1 MREIKIVKSALWEQ
15 LKYRPNEAQR
25 AVHSSNARH
34 RVNVAGRR
42 TGKSVG
48 GGRELMPRA
57 IEAYH
62 LRRLLEE
69 RGIRYECWI
78 VGPNYTDSEKEFRV
92 FYNDCRRLEMPFDKP
107 GTYYNPKGDMVVS
120 LWDGRFIVH
129 GRSGAHPE
137 SLVGEGLHFAV
148 MAEAAKMKESV
159 WERFVR
165 PTLADFIGESLW
177 DTTPEG
183 KNWFYDLYL
192 KGQAK
197 GDPEWESWRHPSW
210 VNRHVFR
217 KRTTVAGIQQ
227 MKFMLRRGDYDDA
240 DFKALDV
247 DPEILSMAKDLTDEA
262 FSQEVEAS
270 FSEHVGRVFKA
281 WDEDRHMA
289 DLHWNPD
296 WPLFIATDY
305 GYTDPNVALFI
316 QPGPFGD
323 INVIAE
329 YYRTHRTD
337 YEFAMDVLA
346 DSRLSALLRVAKG
359 IYPDPAD
366 PGATETISEA
376 WRVPV
381 LGGTGGELKHR
392 IEAIELKLKDKNP
405 HLPYDNPERR
415 PWLRFDRSC
424 AWARKEMDAYRWPE
438 TRKQAGGK
446 GPEHPLDKDNHV
458 PEALG
463 RFMAGHGYTRNG
475 KMSIQQAV
483 QRRPRR
489 SAVRR

>member
-1 MREIKIVKSALWEQ
+1 MARRIRIVKSALWEQ
-15 LKYRPNEAQR
+15 LGYRPNEAQK
-25 AVHSSNARH
+25 AVHKSTVRN

-48 GGRELMPRA
+48 GGRELLPRA

-62 LRRLLEE
+62 LRRMLEE

-92 FYNDCRRLEMPFDKP
+92 FWNDCRKLEMPFDKP
-107 GTYYNPKGDMVVS
+107 GSYYNPKGDMVAS

-159 WERFVR
+159 WERFIR
-165 PTLADFIGESLW
+165 PTLADFLGESLW

-192 KGQAK
+192 KGQ
-197 GDPEWESWRHPSW
+197 GDDPEWESWRHPSW

-217 KRTTVAGIQQ
+217 KRTTQAAIGR
-227 MKFMLRRGDYDDA
+227 MKYMLRFGGFSDE
-240 DFKALDV
+240 DFRALDV
-247 DPEILSMAKDLTDEA
+247 DPEILAMARDLTEEA
-262 FSQEVEAS
+262 FAQEVEAS

-289 DLHWNPD
+289 PLHWNPE
-296 WPLFIATDY
+296 WPLYIATDY

-337 YEFAMDVLA
+337 GEFAADVLN
-346 DSRLSALLRVAKG
+346 DNRLSALLRVASG

-366 PGATETISEA
+366 PGATETLAQA
-376 WRVPV
+376 WRVPI
-381 LGGTGGELKHR
+381 LGGTGGELKDR

-405 HLPYDNPERR
+405 HLDYDNPERR

-424 AWARKEMDAYRWPE
+424 VNARKEMDAYRWPDKRTE
-438 TRKQAGGK
+438 KEK
-446 GPEHPLDKDNHV
+446 HKKDHPLDKDNHV

-475 KMSIQQAV
+475 QMSITQAV

-489 SAVRR
+489 GTARR

>member
-1 MREIKIVKSALWEQ
+1 MRQIRIVKSALWEQ
-15 LKYRPNEAQR
+15 LKYRPNEAQQ
-25 AVHSSNARH
+25 AVHKSSARH

-57 IEAYH
+57 IEAYY
-62 LRRLLEE
+62 LQRMLEE

-92 FYNDCRRLEMPFDKP
+92 FYNDCRKLEMPFDKP

-165 PTLADFIGESLW
+165 PTLADFVGESLW

-192 KGQAK
+192 KGQVK

-217 KRTTVAGIQQ
+217 RRTTVAGIQQ
-227 MKFMLRRGDYDDA
+227 MKYMLRRGDFEEA
-240 DFKALDV
+240 DLRALDV
-247 DPEILSMAKDLTDEA
+247 DSEILAMAKDLTDEA
-262 FSQEVEAS
+262 FAQEVEAS

-281 WDEDRHMA
+281 WDEDRHMV
-289 DLHWNPD
+289 DLHWNPE
-296 WPLFIATDY
+296 WPLYVATDY
-305 GYTDPNVALFI
+305 GYTDPNVALFV

-337 YEFAMDVLA
+337 GEFAADVLN
-346 DSRLSALLRVAKG
+346 DTRLSTLVRLARG

-366 PGATETISEA
+366 PGATETLAQA
-376 WRVPV
+376 WQLPI
-381 LGGTGGELKHR
+381 LGGTGGELKKR

-405 HLPYDNPERR
+405 HLEYDNPERR
-415 PWLRFDRSC
+415 PWLRFDKSC
-424 AWARKEMDAYRWPE
+424 SNARREMDAYRWPDKRVDKE
-438 TRKQAGGK
+438 KNNK
-446 GPEHPLDKDNHV
+446 DHPLDKDNHV

-463 RFMAGHGYTRNG
+463 RFMAGHGFTRDG
-475 KMSIQQAV
+475 QMSITQAV
-483 QRRPRR
+483 QHRPRR
-489 SAVRR
+489 AVRR

>member
-1 MREIKIVKSALWEQ
+1 MSRIKIAKAPLWES
-15 LKYRPNEAQR
+15 LGYRPNEAQQ
-25 AVHSSNARH
+25 AVHRSPARH

-57 IEAYH
+57 ISAYAN
-62 LRRLLEE
+62 RNLLEH
-69 RGIRYECWI
+69 RNIRYECWI

-92 FYNDCRRLEMPFDKP
+92 FYNDCRKLGMPFDKP

-129 GRSGAHPE
+129 ARSGAHPE

-165 PTLADFIGESLW
+165 PTLADFMGDSLW

-183 KNWFYDLYL
+183 KNWFYDLYQA
-192 KGQAK
+192 GQ
-197 GDPEWESWRHPSW
+197 DPANTEWASWRHPSW

-227 MKFMLRRGDYDDA
+227 MKHMLRRGDFSDE

-247 DPEILSMAKDLTDEA
+247 DPEILAMARDLTDEA
-262 FSQEVEAS
+262 FAQEVEAS

-281 WDEDRHMA
+281 WDEDRHMT
-289 DLHWNPD
+289 DLAWRPD
-296 WPLFIATDY
+296 WPLYIATDY

-323 INVIAE
+323 IHVIAE

-337 YEFAMDVLA
+337 SEFAADVLA
-346 DSRLSALLRVAKG
+346 DGRLRNLVAQAVG
-359 IYPDPAD
+359 LYPDPAD
-366 PGATETISEA
+366 PGATETVSEA

-381 LGGTGGELKHR
+381 LGNTGGELKLR
-392 IEAIELKLKDKNP
+392 IEAIQKKLRDKNA
-405 HLPYDNPERR
+405 HLPFDNFERH

-424 AWARKEMDAYRWPE
+424 VNARREMDAYRWPDK
-438 TRKQAGGK
+438 RKQAEAN

-463 RFMAGHGYTRNG
+463 RFFAGHGLTKAG
-475 KMSIQQAV
+475 TMHVTQAV

-489 SAVRR
+489 GVRR